1 MHLGTITIHRTYH
14 LNSMLLFLKI
24 LCVLRTIT
32 ILKKKY
38 IFTYTNLY
46 EFSIFF
52 RRSQVSILVYMYTQ
66 VNFIHLVI
74 VKTKKKV
81 RLIKK

>member
-1 MHLGTITIHRTYH
+1 MRIAYYKHIKEKIYFYIHE
-14 LNSMLLFLKI
+14 F
-24 LCVLRTIT
+24 
-32 ILKKKY
+32 
-38 IFTYTNLY
+38 Y